1 MDSLSPMLLAMAF
14 GAGFASVLSPCV
26 LPVLPIVA
34 SGTEKDHKF
43 RPLLIAMGLSLAFVT
58 MGVISAL
65 AGGWLAEKMRAIEM
79 IAGALVVVIGISFLI
94 EVDVFKSITFFQRF
108 AVKPNQN
115 PLSGLVLGAALG
127 LVWIPCVGPFLSSI
141 LATVASQGSLGSGV
155 VLLLIYSLGFSVPV
169 LVAGYASR
177 WFRLRTQSLRKHATI
192 VRIASGILLV
202 ALGGY
207 ILLYGS
213 YGLGSLSF

>member
-1 MDSLSPMLLAMAF
+1 MLLAMAF

-34 SGTEKDHKF
+34 SGTEKDHKL
-43 RPLLIAMGLSLAFVT
+43 RPLLIALGLSIAFVT
-58 MGVISAL
+58 MGVISSL
-65 AGGWLAEKMRAIEM
+65 AGGWLAGKMRTIEM
-79 IAGALVVVIGISFLI
+79 IAGVLVIAIGISFLI
-94 EVDVFKSITFFQRF
+94 GIDLFKSVTFFQRF

-141 LATVASQGSLGSGV
+141 LATVASQGSLGRGV
-155 VLLLIYSLGFSVPV
+155 VLLLIYSLGFSIPI
-169 LVAGYASR
+169 LAAGYASR
-177 WFRLRTQSLRKHATI
+177 WFRLRTQGLRTHATL
-192 VRIASGILLV
+192 VRVASGILLI

-213 YGLGSLSF
+213 YGLA